1 MAEEDDREFQ
11 RPSGATAGA
20 AAWSALSSA
29 SRETADA
36 FLKEQ
41 TAVLR
46 LEKEKLAKEDA
57 AIDMEIALNLSHLR
71 MRRFSDYARVSLEV
85 AGFLVVL
92 LIVCGLG
99 TMVWNATQDH
109 DLVVDAFSVP
119 PDMAQT
125 GLTGGALANR
135 VLDRFGA
142 MDRSTHSF
150 TQDLGVYHG
159 NASDDV
165 RVEIP
170 ETGISLGELNR
181 YLRAWLG
188 HETHVTGELVRGAKS
203 LALTVRYGDNPG
215 IATEA
220 PAENLDKLVE
230 KSAENIFR
238 AAHPLR
244 FADYLSQ
251 HGRLAEADAIAHEEA
266 HRGDDAHRSLA
277 YVSLGYADY
286 WKGDQRD
293 MGVNGQMAVHLD
305 PTSPVAW
312 FIAEASANNLG
323 HIEDDLKAA
332 RGFLATGKGGASA
345 GASDFARS
353 LPVEI
358 EAAALDDQ
366 GDLKGAIDACARVL
380 SAIRV
385 GMCNTDNMIYAY
397 ALLHDFGRARDI
409 VRGAPDT
416 SLNGKPNLDLLISEV
431 QLELIEGSWAEA
443 VTIAGKAES
452 SFASDRTQMY
462 DLNNNLRPSEAEAL
476 ARTGDIVGAR
486 KLLENTAPDCD
497 ACALARGR
505 VAMAARD
512 WATAADWFAVV
523 AARSPDIPLPDAYWG
538 EMLLVKGDVDG
549 AIAKFKQANTIGPHF
564 ADPIEMWGEALM
576 LKNRSDLALARFE
589 DAAKY
594 APNWGRL
601 HLKWGEA
608 LFYAGKPA
616 EAKTQ
621 IAIANG
627 LVLSAADRAVLTK
640 WRSQHG

>member
-1 MAEEDDREFQ
+1 MAEEEDREFQ
-11 RPSGATAGA
+11 KPSGAHAGA

-36 FLKEQ
+36 FLREQ

-57 AIDMEIALNLSHLR
+57 AIDTEIALNISHLR

-125 GLTGGALANR
+125 GLTGAALANR
-135 VLDRFGA
+135 VLDRFSA
-142 MDRSTHSF
+142 MDRGTLSF
-150 TQDLGVYHG
+150 TQQLEAHHG
-159 NASDDV
+159 SASDDV

-188 HETHVTGELVRGAKS
+188 HEIHVTGELVHTAKGQS
-203 LALTVRYGDNPG
+203 LTVRYGDTPG
-215 IATEA
+215 VTTDE
-220 PAENLDKLVE
+220 PADALDKLVE

-238 AAHPLR
+238 AADTLR
-244 FADYLSQ
+244 YADYLSM
-251 HGRLAEADAIAHEEA
+251 HGRLAEAEAIAHAET
-266 HRGDDAHRSLA
+266 HRGDNAHRSLA

-293 MGVNGQMAVHLD
+293 MGVNGQLAVHLD
-305 PTSPVAW
+305 PASPVAW
-312 FIAEASANNLG
+312 FVAEASANNLG
-323 HIEDDLKAA
+323 HTEDDLKAA
-332 RGFLATGKGGASA
+332 RGFLATGKRAPE
-345 GASDFARS
+345 GASDFTRG
-353 LPVEI
+353 LPVVF
-358 EAAALDDQ
+358 EAAELDDV
-366 GDLKGAIDACARVL
+366 GDLKAAVDLCERLPVAQRIGL
-380 SAIRV
+380 
-385 GMCNTDNMIYAY
+385 CNAGNMIENYAE
-397 ALLHDFGRARDI
+397 LHDFGSALDV
-409 VRGAPDT
+409 VRGTPDT
-416 SLNGKPNLDLLISEV
+416 LRNGKPNLDLMISDAL
-431 QLELIEGSWAEA
+431 LELLEGNWAEA
-443 VTIAGKAES
+443 VAISLKVEASAG
-452 SFASDRTQMY
+452 SDSAQAY
-462 DLNNNLRPSEAEAL
+462 NLNAFLRPWEAEAV
-476 ARTGDIVGAR
+476 ARTGDIAGAR
-486 KLLENTAPDCD
+486 KLVEAIPTDCD
-497 ACALARGR
+497 PCALERGR
-505 VAMAARD
+505 VAVIAHD
-512 WATAADWFAVV
+512 WATAAHWFAIV

-538 EMLLVKGDVDG
+538 EMLLAKGDVDD
-549 AIAKFKQANTIGPHF
+549 AIAKFKQANAIGPHF

-576 LKNRSDLALARFE
+576 LKNRSDLALAKFA

-616 EAKTQ
+616 EAKKQ

-627 LVLSAADRAVLTK
+627 LVLSPSDRAALTK
-640 WRSQHG
+640 WMSQHG